1 MNFELPRLPPM
12 RLLVAALLLFC
23 AQQCTS
29 FCVRTGS
36 PAHLRTGKHVSATA
50 QLYRQPRSVASIT
63 VLAMSSGP
71 LDGLISLVKA
81 REACPPQVCIEQLLL
96 DNVRRADLPEAV
108 IHWSHPVTIV
118 ALALPLALGG
128 AYLGWQIRLDSNSS
142 SGSSSG
148 SSGAARRLHAPLM
161 AGALLLFVFGV
172 QGGIAS
178 LLLQNHSLL
187 DSPHAATAGV
197 LLALFSLQGLM
208 GVNMGSNATARTAH
222 AAVGTVA
229 IAALLGHAAL
239 GLQLG
244 LSLP

>member
-1 MNFELPRLPPM
+1 M
-12 RLLVAALLLFC
+12 RLLKAALLLFC
-23 AQQCTS
+23 VPKCTS

-36 PAHLRTGKHVSATA
+36 PARLGQTKH
-50 QLYRQPRSVASIT
+50 

-96 DNVRRADLPEAV
+96 DNVRRAELPEAV
-108 IHWSHPVTIV
+108 IQWSHPITMV

-128 AYLGWQIRLDSNSS
+128 AYLGWQIRLADSS
-142 SGSSSG
+142 SSSS
-148 SSGAARRLHAPLM
+148 SNTAARRLHAPLM

-197 LLALFSLQGLM
+197 LLALFSLQGLV
-208 GVNMGSNATARTAH
+208 GVNMGGNISARTAH
-222 AAVGTVA
+222 AAVGSVA
-229 IAALLGHAAL
+229 IAALIGHAAL

>member
-1 MNFELPRLPPM
+1 M
-12 RLLVAALLLFC
+12 RLLVAALLVFC
-23 AQQCTS
+23 AQQCTG
-29 FCVRTGS
+29 FCVRAGS
-36 PAHLRTGKHVSATA
+36 LATLRAGKHVLA
-50 QLYRQPRSVASIT
+50 QLQRLHSQQGFRVKGGAPVHSTSRKHALT
-63 VLAMSSGP
+63 MSSGP

-81 REACPPQVCIEQLLL
+81 REACPPQVCTEQLLL

-108 IHWSHPVTIV
+108 IHWSHPVTMV

-128 AYLGWQIRLDSNSS
+128 AYLGWQIRLADSS
-142 SGSSSG
+142 SSSSS
-148 SSGAARRLHAPLM
+148 SSGAARKLHAPLM
-161 AGALLLFVFGV
+161 TGALLLFVFGV

-197 LLALFSLQGLM
+197 LLALFSLQGLVGM
-208 GVNMGSNATARTAH
+208 NMGGNATARTAH
-222 AAVGTVA
+222 AAVGTAA

>member
-1 MNFELPRLPPM
+1 VAVV
-12 RLLVAALLLFC
+12 LVFG
-23 AQQCTS
+23 AQQCTG
-29 FCVRTGS
+29 FCVRVGS
-36 PAHLRTGKHVSATA
+36 AAPVRDGKHVSAIA
-50 QLYRQPRSVASIT
+50 KLHRQPHLAAKST

-96 DNVRRADLPEAV
+96 DNVRRADLPDAV
-108 IHWSHPVTIV
+108 IHWSHPVTMV

-128 AYLGWQIRLDSNSS
+128 AYLGWQIRLGNNGNSS
-142 SGSSSG
+142 SSSS
-148 SSGAARRLHAPLM
+148 SSSSSTAARRLHAPLM

-197 LLALFSLQGLM
+197 LLALFSLQGLV
-208 GVNMGSNATARTAH
+208 GVNMGNNSTARTAH
-222 AAVGTVA
+222 TAVGTAA
-229 IAALLGHAAL
+229 IAALMGHAAL